1 MNAIRFRTT
10 GLFLA
15 LAIAFSVLVPT
26 SRAGSLSS
34 DVIGLFPVTVGEFAY
49 ADLRQA
55 RAFPWFAQLKEQM
68 LPAKFR
74 QFEQFLASAGMDPN
88 TQVEE
93 MAWALVATSTGTT
106 AGVSS
111 VPTGEQ
117 IIGVAM
123 GQFQPA
129 AMEAYFK
136 TKKTPSAVHRGY
148 TLYAFGGS
156 TGADDLVFLF
166 LDANTAAF
174 GQRTQIEKMLEV
186 RFGAQPSVMTNNTIY
201 PLINQ
206 ANGHG
211 IVWAVLNPSYSRLA
225 LGQLVPGAAQFAQA
239 GPLLAKI
246 QSLLITVQSSNGIQ
260 ADFQANCATADDANT
275 MSQLLSAGLMLVK
288 YQASQQKNDSL
299 SQMLESAKIVPS
311 GNRLNVDVSLSN
323 DQVVSLIASK
333 TFALQN

>member
-1 MNAIRFRTT
+1 MNAARFRIT
-10 GLFLA
+10 GLFFA
-15 LAIAFSVLVPT
+15 LVLTLSFFAPA
-26 SRAGSLSS
+26 SHAGSLSS
-34 DVIGLFPVTVGEFAY
+34 DVIGLFPASVGEFAY

-55 RAFPWFAQLKEQM
+55 RAFPWFASLKEQM

-74 QFEQFLASAGMDPN
+74 QFEQFLSSAGMDPN

-111 VPTGEQ
+111 VPTAEQ

-129 AMEAYFK
+129 AMDAYFK
-136 TKKTPSAVHRGY
+136 GKKTPSTTVRGY
-148 TLYAFGGS
+148 TMYAFGG
-156 TGADDLVFLF
+156 TAGADDLVFLF

-174 GQRTQIEKMLEV
+174 GQRTQIEKMIEV
-186 RFGAQPSVMTNNTIY
+186 RLGSQPSVMTNTTIY

-211 IVWAVLNPSYSRLA
+211 IVWAVLNPSYARLA
-225 LGQLVPGAAQFAQA
+225 LGQLVPNAAQLGQA
-239 GPLLAKI
+239 APLLQKI
-246 QSLLITVQSSNGIQ
+246 QSLLITIQSGNGIQ
-260 ADFQANCATADDANT
+260 ADFQANCASADDANT
-275 MSQLLSAGLMLVK
+275 LNGLLQIGVMAMK
-288 YQASQQKNDSL
+288 YQATSQKNDSL
-299 SQMLESAKIVPS
+299 SQMLDGAKIVPS
-311 GNRLNVDVSLSN
+311 GNRLNVDLTLSN
-323 DQVVSLIASK
+323 DQITSLIASK

>member
-1 MNAIRFRTT
+1 MNAARFRIT

-15 LAIAFSVLVPT
+15 LVLTLSFFAPA
-26 SRAGSLSS
+26 SHAGSLSS
-34 DVIGLFPVTVGEFAY
+34 DVIGLFPASVGEFAY

-55 RAFPWFAQLKEQM
+55 RAFPWFGQLKEQM
-68 LPAKFR
+68 LPTKFR
-74 QFEQFLASAGMDPN
+74 QFEQFLSSAGMDPN

-111 VPTGEQ
+111 VPTAEQ

-129 AMEAYFK
+129 AMDAYFK
-136 TKKTPSAVHRGY
+136 SKKTPSTTVRGY
-148 TLYAFGGS
+148 TMYAFGAT
-156 TGADDLVFLF
+156 TGVDDLVFLF

-186 RFGAQPSVMTNNTIY
+186 RFGAQPSVMTNSTIY

-211 IVWAVLNPSYSRLA
+211 IVWAVLNPSYARLA
-225 LGQLVPGAAQFAQA
+225 LGQLVPNAAQLGQA
-239 GPLLAKI
+239 APLLQKI
-246 QSLLITVQSSNGIQ
+246 QSLLITIQSGNGIQ
-260 ADFQANCATADDANT
+260 ADFQANCATPDDANT
-275 MSQLLSAGLMLVK
+275 LNGLLQIGVMAMK
-288 YQASQQKNDSL
+288 YQATSQKNDSL
-299 SQMLESAKIVPS
+299 GQMLDSAKIVPS
-311 GNRLNVDVSLSN
+311 GARLNVDLTLSN
-323 DQVVSLIASK
+323 DQITSLIASK

>member
-1 MNAIRFRTT
+1 MKVFHFRIA
-10 GLFLA
+10 GLFFAFL
-15 LAIAFSVLVPT
+15 LAISLLAPISH
-26 SRAGSLSS
+26 AGSLSS
-34 DVIGLFPVTVGEFAY
+34 DVIGLFPASVGEFAY

-93 MAWALVATSTGTT
+93 MAWALVATSTGTN
-106 AGVSS
+106 AGISS
-111 VPTGEQ
+111 VPTAEQ

-129 AMEAYFK
+129 AMETYFK
-136 TKKTPSAVHRGY
+136 SKKTPTATVRGY
-148 TLYAFGGS
+148 TLYSFGA
-156 TGADDLVFLF
+156 TVGADDLVFLF

-174 GQRTQIEKMLEV
+174 GQRTQMEKMLEV
-186 RFGAQPSVMTNNTIY
+186 RFGAQPSVMTNTAIY
-201 PLINQ
+201 SLINQ

-211 IVWAVLNPSYSRLA
+211 IVWAVLNPSYARLA
-225 LGQLVPGAAQFAQA
+225 LGQLVPGATQFAQA

-246 QSLLITVQSSNGIQ
+246 QSLLITVQSGNGIQ

-299 SQMLESAKIVPS
+299 SQMLETARIAP
-311 GNRLNVDVSLSN
+311 NDTRLNVDVSLSN
-323 DQVVSLIASK
+323 DQVVALIASK

>member
-1 MNAIRFRTT
+1 
-10 GLFLA
+10 
-15 LAIAFSVLVPT
+15 
-26 SRAGSLSS
+26 
-34 DVIGLFPVTVGEFAY
+34 
-49 ADLRQA
+49 LRQA
-55 RAFPWFAQLKEQM
+55 RAFPWFASLKEQM
-68 LPAKFR
+68 LPTKFR
-74 QFEQFLASAGMDPN
+74 QFEQFLSSAGMDPN

-111 VPTGEQ
+111 VPTAEQ

-129 AMEAYFK
+129 AMDAYFK
-136 TKKTPSAVHRGY
+136 SKKTPSTTVRGY
-148 TLYAFGGS
+148 TMYAFGA
-156 TGADDLVFLF
+156 TAGADDLVFLF

-186 RFGAQPSVMTNNTIY
+186 RFGAQPSVMTNTTIY

-211 IVWAVLNPSYSRLA
+211 IVWAVLNPSYARLA
-225 LGQLVPGAAQFAQA
+225 LGQLVPNAAQLGQA
-239 GPLLAKI
+239 APLLQKI
-246 QSLLITVQSSNGIQ
+246 QSLLITIQSGNGIQ

-275 MSQLLSAGLMLVK
+275 LNGLLQIGLMAGK
-288 YQASQQKNDSL
+288 YQATAQKNDSL
-299 SQMLESAKIVPS
+299 SQMLDSAKIVPS
-311 GNRLNVDVSLSN
+311 GNRLNVDLTLSN
-323 DQVVSLIASK
+323 DQITSLIASK

>member
-1 MNAIRFRTT
+1 MIAARFRIT

-15 LAIAFSVLVPT
+15 LVLTLSFFAPA
-26 SRAGSLSS
+26 SHAGSLSS
-34 DVIGLFPVTVGEFAY
+34 DVIGLFPASVGEFAY

-55 RAFPWFAQLKEQM
+55 RAFPWFASLKEQM

-74 QFEQFLASAGMDPN
+74 QFEQFLSSAGMDPN

-111 VPTGEQ
+111 VPTSEQ

-129 AMEAYFK
+129 AMAAYFK
-136 TKKTPSAVHRGY
+136 TKKTPTSTARGY
-148 TLYAFGGS
+148 TMYAFGA
-156 TGADDLVFLF
+156 TAGADDLVFLF

-186 RFGAQPSVMTNNTIY
+186 RFGAQPSVMTNSTIY

-211 IVWAVLNPSYSRLA
+211 IVWAVLNPSYARLA
-225 LGQLVPGAAQFAQA
+225 LGQLVPNAAQLGQA
-239 GPLLAKI
+239 APLLQKI
-246 QSLLITVQSSNGIQ
+246 QSLLITIQSGNGIQ

-275 MSQLLSAGLMLVK
+275 LNGLLQIGVMAMK
-288 YQASQQKNDSL
+288 YQATSQKNDSL
-299 SQMLESAKIVPS
+299 SQMLDTAKIVPS
-311 GNRLNVDVSLSN
+311 GNRLNVNLSLSN
-323 DQVVSLIASK
+323 DQIASLIASK
-333 TFALQN
+333 TFAMQN

>member
-1 MNAIRFRTT
+1 MNAIRFRIT

-15 LAIAFSVLVPT
+15 LALTISLLAPASH
-26 SRAGSLSS
+26 AGSLSS
-34 DVIGLFPVTVGEFAY
+34 DVIGLFPASVGEFAY

-129 AMEAYFK
+129 AMDTYFK
-136 TKKTPSAVHRGY
+136 SKKTPSTTVRGY
-148 TLYAFGGS
+148 TMYAFGA
-156 TGADDLVFLF
+156 TAGADDLVFLF

-186 RFGAQPSVMTNNTIY
+186 RFGAQPSVMTNTTIY

-211 IVWAVLNPSYSRLA
+211 IVWSVLNPSYARLA
-225 LGQLVPGAAQFAQA
+225 LGQLVPDAAQLAQA
-239 GPLLAKI
+239 APLLSKI
-246 QSLLITVQSSNGIQ
+246 QSLLITIQSGNGIQ
-260 ADFQANCATADDANT
+260 ADFQANCATPEDANT
-275 MSQLLSAGLMLVK
+275 LNGLLQAGLMLEK
-288 YQASQQKNDSL
+288 YQATAQKNDSL
-299 SQMLESAKIVPS
+299 SQMLETAKIVPS
-311 GNRLNVDVSLSN
+311 GNRLNVDLSLSN
-323 DQVVSLIASK
+323 AQITSLIASK

>member
-1 MNAIRFRTT
+1 MKALRFRFT
-10 GLFLA
+10 GLYLAFA
-15 LAIAFSVLVPT
+15 LAVALLAPSLH
-26 SRAGSLSS
+26 AGSLSS

-55 RAFPWFAQLKEQM
+55 RQFPWFAQLKEQM

-129 AMEAYFK
+129 AMDAYFK
-136 TKKTPSAVHRGY
+136 SKKTPSTTVRGY
-148 TLYAFGGS
+148 TLYAFGA
-156 TGADDLVFLF
+156 TAGADDLVFLF

-174 GQRTQIEKMLEV
+174 GQRNQIEKMLDV

-211 IVWAVLNPSYSRLA
+211 IVWAVLNPSYARLA
-225 LGQLVPGAAQFAQA
+225 LGQLVPDAAQLAQA
-239 GPLLAKI
+239 GPLLSKI
-246 QSLLITVQSSNGIQ
+246 QSLLITIQSGNGIQ

-275 MSQLLSAGLMLVK
+275 LNGLLQAGLMLEK
-288 YQASQQKNDSL
+288 YQATAQKNDSL
-299 SQMLESAKIVPS
+299 SQMLETAKVIPS

>member
-1 MNAIRFRTT
+1 MNAARFRIT
-10 GLFLA
+10 GLFFA
-15 LAIAFSVLVPT
+15 LVITLSFLVPA
-26 SRAGSLSS
+26 SHAGALSS
-34 DVIGLFPVTVGEFAY
+34 DVIGLFPASVGEFAY

-55 RAFPWFAQLKEQM
+55 RTFPWFGSLKEQM

-74 QFEQFLASAGMDPN
+74 QFEQFLSSAGMDPN

-106 AGVSS
+106 LGVSS
-111 VPTGEQ
+111 VPTAEQ

-136 TKKTPSAVHRGY
+136 SKKTPTATVRGY
-148 TLYAFGGS
+148 TLYAFGA
-156 TGADDLVFLF
+156 TAGADDLVFLF

-186 RFGAQPSVMTNNTIY
+186 RFGAQPSVMTNTTIY

-211 IVWAVLNPSYSRLA
+211 IVWAVLNPSYARLA
-225 LGQLVPGAAQFAQA
+225 LGQLVPNAAQLGQA
-239 GPLLAKI
+239 APLLQKI
-246 QSLLITVQSSNGIQ
+246 QSLLITIQSGNGIQ
-260 ADFQANCATADDANT
+260 ADFQANCANADDANT
-275 MSQLLSAGLMLVK
+275 LNGLLQIGLMAGK
-288 YQASQQKNDSL
+288 YQATAQKNDSL
-299 SQMLESAKIVPS
+299 SQMLDSAKIIPS
-311 GNRLNVDVSLSN
+311 GNRLNVDLTLSN
-323 DQVVSLIASK
+323 DQINSLIASK

>member
-1 MNAIRFRTT
+1 MNAIRFRIT

-15 LAIAFSVLVPT
+15 LILTFSLLAPAT
-26 SRAGSLSS
+26 HAGALSS
-34 DVIGLFPVTVGEFAY
+34 DVIGLFPASVGEFAY

-74 QFEQFLASAGMDPN
+74 QFEAFLASAGMDPN

-93 MAWALVATSTGTT
+93 IAWALVATSTGTNL
-106 AGVSS
+106 GVSS
-111 VPTGEQ
+111 VPTAEQ
-117 IIGVAM
+117 ILGVAQ

-136 TKKTPSAVHRGY
+136 SKKTPTATVRGY
-148 TLYAFGGS
+148 TLYAFGA
-156 TGADDLVFLF
+156 TAGADDLVFVF

-186 RFGAQPSVMTNNTIY
+186 RFGASPSVMTNTAIY

-211 IVWAVLNPSYSRLA
+211 IVWAVLNPSYARLA
-225 LGQLVPGAAQFAQA
+225 LGQLVPGATQFAQA

-246 QSLLITVQSSNGIQ
+246 QSLLITVQSGNGIQ
-260 ADFQANCATADDANT
+260 ADFQANCATADDATT

-288 YQASQQKNDSL
+288 YQATQQKNDSL
-299 SQMLESAKIVPS
+299 SQMLETARIAP
-311 GNRLNVDVSLSN
+311 NNTRLNVDVSLSN
-323 DQVVSLIASK
+323 DQIASLIASK
-333 TFALQN
+333 TFAIQN

>member
-1 MNAIRFRTT
+1 MNAARFRIT

-15 LAIAFSVLVPT
+15 LVFTLSFFAPASH
-26 SRAGSLSS
+26 AGSLSS
-34 DVIGLFPVTVGEFAY
+34 DVIGLFPASVGEFAY

-55 RAFPWFAQLKEQM
+55 RAFPWFGSLKEQM

-74 QFEQFLASAGMDPN
+74 QFEQFLSSAGMDPN

-111 VPTGEQ
+111 VPTAEQ

-129 AMEAYFK
+129 AMDVYFK
-136 TKKTPSAVHRGY
+136 SKKTPSTTVRGY
-148 TLYAFGGS
+148 TMYAFGAT

-174 GQRTQIEKMLEV
+174 GQRTQIEKMLDV
-186 RFGAQPSVMTNNTIY
+186 RFGAQPSVMTNSTIY

-211 IVWAVLNPSYSRLA
+211 IVWAVLNPSYARLA
-225 LGQLVPGAAQFAQA
+225 LGQLVPNAAQLGQA
-239 GPLLAKI
+239 APLLSKI
-246 QSLLITVQSSNGIQ
+246 QSLLITIQSGNGIQ

-275 MSQLLSAGLMLVK
+275 LNGLLQIGLMAGK
-288 YQASQQKNDSL
+288 YQATAQKNDSL
-299 SQMLESAKIVPS
+299 SQMLDSAKIIPS
-311 GNRLNVDVSLSN
+311 GNRLNVDLTLSN
-323 DQVVSLIASK
+323 DQITSLIASK
-333 TFALQN
+333 TFAMQN

>member
-1 MNAIRFRTT
+1 MNAVRFRIA
-10 GLFLA
+10 GFFLA
-15 LAIAFSVLVPT
+15 LALTISLLAPPSH
-26 SRAGSLSS
+26 AGSLSS
-34 DVIGLFPVTVGEFAY
+34 DVIGLFPASVGEFAY

-74 QFEQFLASAGMDPN
+74 QFEQFLSAAGMDPN

-129 AMEAYFK
+129 AMDAYFK
-136 TKKTPSAVHRGY
+136 GKKTPSAQVHGY
-148 TLYAFGGS
+148 TLYAFGS
-156 TGADDLVFLF
+156 SAGADDLVFLF

-174 GQRTQIEKMLEV
+174 GQRTQIEKMLDV
-186 RFGAQPSVMTNNTIY
+186 RFGGTPSVMTNTTIY

-211 IVWAVLNPSYSRLA
+211 IVWAVLNPSYARLA
-225 LGQLVPGAAQFAQA
+225 LGQLVPDAAQLAQA
-239 GPLLAKI
+239 APLLAKI
-246 QSLLITVQSSNGIQ
+246 QSLLITIQSGNGIQ
-260 ADFQANCATADDANT
+260 ADFQANCATADDATTLNG
-275 MSQLLSAGLMLVK
+275 LLQIGLMAGK
-288 YQASQQKNDSL
+288 YQATAQKNDSL
-299 SQMLESAKIVPS
+299 SQMLDSAKIVPN
-311 GNRLNVDVSLSN
+311 GNRLNVDLSLSN
-323 DQVVSLIASK
+323 AQITSLIASK
-333 TFALQN
+333 TFAMQN